1 MTNWLKNPLLRTLG
15 SRLLGIVLTL
25 FAVLSFAFVLTFQ
38 IPQDPARA
46 IAGPRATP
54 QQIEEVRQRLGI
66 DQPGITQYARY
77 LGAVARG
84 DLGYSHT
91 QRRPVI
97 AVIAERLPYTAL
109 LAFSA
114 IAFQIV
120 FGIAL
125 GLFSAAKAGGVI
137 DRVGLVASLAV
148 LALPTFWVG
157 LVLLYAFAYLWPIFP
172 LGGAASLWSVVLP
185 SIALGLAGAAWTSR
199 MMREQAS
206 IYLRSDAV
214 RGLRAKGLQP
224 LRIVGLHTLRAASGP
239 VLTMLSIDLGA
250 LLGGAVLIES
260 VYHWPGIGLTAFQA
274 MKQNDLPML
283 MGCVIAGSLF
293 VLVLN
298 LLADIA
304 RTKVD
309 PRVQF

>member
-1 MTNWLKNPLLRTLG
+1 MTNWLKNPFLRNLG

-66 DQPGITQYARY
+66 DQSGITQYARY

-84 DLGYSHT
+84 ELGYSHT

-250 LLGGAVLIES
+250 LMGGAVLIES

>member
-1 MTNWLKNPLLRTLG
+1 MNRFVKNPLIRTLAA
-15 SRLLGIVLTL
+15 RLLGMALTL
-25 FAVLSFAFVLTFQ
+25 FAVLSFAFLLTFQ

-46 IAGPRATP
+46 IAGARATP
-54 QQIEEVRQRLGI
+54 QQLEDVRQRLGLN
-66 DQPGITQYARY
+66 QSGLTQYVRY

-97 AVIAERLPYTAL
+97 EVIVERLPYTAL
-109 LAFSA
+109 LAFGA
-114 IAFQIV
+114 ISFQIV

-125 GLFSAAKAGGVI
+125 GLFSAARAGGI
-137 DRVGLVASLAV
+137 LDRVGLVASLTV

-157 LVLLYAFAYLWPIFP
+157 LLLLYTFAYLWPIFP
-172 LGGAASLWSVVLP
+172 LGGATSLWGAVLP
-185 SIALGLAGAAWTSR
+185 SISLGLAGAAWTSR
-199 MMREQAS
+199 MVREQAS
-206 IYLRSDAV
+206 VYLRSDAV
-214 RGLRAKGLQP
+214 RGLRAKGLHP
-224 LRIVGLHTLRAASGP
+224 FRVVGWHTLRAASGP

-250 LLGGAVLIES
+250 LMGGAVLIES
-260 VYHWPGIGLTAFQA
+260 VYHWPGIGLTAFEA
-274 MKQNDLPML
+274 MKRNDLSLL
-283 MGCVIAGSLF
+283 MGCVIAGSFF

-304 RTKVD
+304 RSKVD